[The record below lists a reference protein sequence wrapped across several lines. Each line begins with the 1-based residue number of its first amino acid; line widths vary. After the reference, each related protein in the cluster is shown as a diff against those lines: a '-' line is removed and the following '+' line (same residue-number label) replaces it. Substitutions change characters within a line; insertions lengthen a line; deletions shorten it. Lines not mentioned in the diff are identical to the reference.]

1 MVASVSVRDRSGCE
15 LNEQLVG
22 DLRARHPE
30 ALERL
35 LDEYGRLLQGV
46 AFHILRSH
54 ADAEE
59 VVIDT
64 MVTAWERIGSL
75 RDPAALRP
83 WLLRIG
89 ARHAL
94 ARRRRTAPSL
104 TLLAG
109 AAAATTSGEAD
120 PDRVALAEAL
130 DGLPPRQ
137 RTCLSLHYYAGLSVA
152 ETADAIGI
160 SPNTAKFHLKAG
172 LERLRTALDVKPM
185 AERRTRSEA

>member
-1 MVASVSVRDRSGCE
+1 MGRDRSRCE

-35 LDEYGRLLQGV
+35 LDAYGRLLQSV

-59 VVIDT
+59 IVIDT

-83 WLLRIG
+83 WLLRIA
-89 ARHAL
+89 ARQAL
-94 ARRRRTAPSL
+94 ARRRRTVPSL
-104 TLLAG
+104 PLLEG
-109 AAAATTSGEAD
+109 PTDRTSGEVD
-120 PDRVALAEAL
+120 PERVALAIAL
-130 DGLPPRQ
+130 DRLPPRQ
-137 RTCLSLHYYAGLSVA
+137 RACLSLHYYAGLSVA
-152 ETADAIGI
+152 ETADALGI

-172 LERLRTALDVKPM
+172 LERLRIALDVKRM
-185 AERRTRSEA
+185 ANSRTRSDA